1 MYVVGAAL
9 PYVVALVGFGWQ
21 NATGF
26 GALADALVGGT
37 IDPATLAVER
47 HGIDVVGTVVVTG
60 LTQANP
66 IAFGVVLGALLL
78 PAAFG
83 LAVHRLRTRTIWN
96 ASPLY
101 VLAAGAPL
109 AGLGVNLGGIA
120 ILPLDLLLFVCL
132 PAGAIVVFLY
142 HRFLG

>member
-37 IDPATLAVER
+37 VDPATLAVER
-47 HGIDVVGTVVVTG
+47 HGIDIVGTVVVTG